1 MTATR
6 WWNYVQGLMGA
17 QTQLEAANYIGIAKS
32 NITRWKNG
40 APAAPE
46 FVVKVARAYRANVL
60 EALVEAEFITQEEA
74 GLREVPVGGVALHTA
89 TDEQLANELL
99 KRLHLI
105 SDTEP
110 APKPTKLR
118 AVKSDQDLEEAL
130 GDMDR
135 AAAQELTDPLEEE
148 HP

>member
-6 WWNYVQGLMGA
+6 WWKYLQGLMGD
-17 QTQLEAANYIGIAKS
+17 QSQLEAANHIGISKS

-46 FVVKVARAYRANVL
+46 FVVKVARAYGANVL
-60 EALVEAEFITQEEA
+60 HALVEAEFITREEA
-74 GLREVPVGGVALHTA
+74 DLHEVPVGGVPLHAA
-89 TDEQLANELL
+89 TDEQLATELL
-99 KRLHLI
+99 KRLRLI
-105 SDTEP
+105 ADTEP

-118 AVKSDQDLEEAL
+118 AVRADRDLEEVL